1 MSTNLEYTEKEK
13 VSENNFTFQQ
23 QQQRNVQKNV
33 FHLQNCCF
41 CLLIRAI
48 DFFLVLVAIS
58 IEHYMIFFWVSYKYN
73 KIMRAS
79 LLALGK
85 SIVVY

>member
-23 QQQRNVQKNV
+23 QQQRKLPGYVQKNV

-41 CLLIRAI
+41 FFLIRAI

-58 IEHYMIFFWVSYKYN
+58 IEHYMIFCLSK
-73 KIMRAS
+73 
-79 LLALGK
+79 L
-85 SIVVY
+85 

>member
-48 DFFLVLVAIS
+48 DFFLVLIAIS
-58 IEHYMIFFWVSYKYN
+58 IEHYMIFFLSK
-73 KIMRAS
+73 
-79 LLALGK
+79 L
-85 SIVVY
+85 

>member
-33 FHLQNCCF
+33 FHLQNF
-41 CLLIRAI
+41 FFFSLIRAI

-58 IEHYMIFFWVSYKYN
+58 IEHYMIFCLSK
-73 KIMRAS
+73 
-79 LLALGK
+79 L
-85 SIVVY
+85 

>member
-58 IEHYMIFFWVSYKYN
+58 IEHYMIYSYKYN

>member
-23 QQQRNVQKNV
+23 QQQRNVKKNV
-33 FHLQNCCF
+33 FHLQNCWF
-41 CLLIRAI
+41 FLLIRTI

-58 IEHYMIFFWVSYKYN
+58 IEHHMIFFLSK
-73 KIMRAS
+73 
-79 LLALGK
+79 L
-85 SIVVY
+85 